1 MKIIKKLKAKIK
13 AWWRR
18 HIVAPVPPGQED
30 MFDEWNPNQNNDE
43 NPDHTVWTVEV
54 EKISNVF
61 ATEAEAQKYVD
72 KMNKKKIFKVKK
84 LDVNPANLKPYKP
97 KQR

>member
-1 MKIIKKLKAKIK
+1 MIDKLKNKIK

-18 HIVAPVPPGQED
+18 NIVAPVPPGQED
-30 MFDEWNPNQNNDE
+30 MFDEWNPNQNK
-43 NPDHTVWTVEV
+43 DHIVWTVEV

-61 ATEAEAQKYVD
+61 ATKEEAQKWVD
-72 KMNKKKIFKVKK
+72 KMNKKNLFKIKK

-97 KQR
+97 NQK

>member
-1 MKIIKKLKAKIK
+1 MIDKLKNKIK

-18 HIVAPVPPGQED
+18 NIVAPVPPGQED

-43 NPDHTVWTVEV
+43 NPNHTVWTVEV

-61 ATEAEAQKYVD
+61 ATKEEAQKWVD
-72 KMNKKKIFKVKK
+72 KMNKKNLFKIKK
-84 LDVNPANLKPYKP
+84 LDVNPANLKP

>member
-30 MFDEWNPNQNNDE
+30 MFDEWKPNQ
-43 NPDHTVWTVEV
+43 NPDHTVWIVEV
-54 EKISNVF
+54 EKITNVF
-61 ATEAEAQKYVD
+61 ATEEEAKKYTD

-97 KQR
+97 K

>member
-1 MKIIKKLKAKIK
+1 MIKKLKDKIK

-18 HIVAPVPPGQED
+18 NIVAPIPPGQED
-30 MFDEWNPNQNNDE
+30 MFDEWNPNQN
-43 NPDHTVWTVEV
+43 PDHTVWIVEV
-54 EKISNVF
+54 EKITNIF
-61 ATEAEAQKYVD
+61 ATEEEAKKYTD

-97 KQR
+97 K

>member
-1 MKIIKKLKAKIK
+1 MSKTNK
-13 AWWRR
+13 
-18 HIVAPVPPGQED
+18 
-30 MFDEWNPNQNNDE
+30 

-54 EKISNVF
+54 EAISKVF
-61 ATEAEAQKYVD
+61 ATEAEAQKWVD

-97 KQR
+97 K